1 MKRRTMKRV
10 LSAAVALCLCLL
22 LMSGCSASRRLGI
35 PKGYTAKEEH
45 FDRSASQDRTD
56 WCRYSYKDAGPF
68 GKDERYRKISGAETG
83 DVRGYFEDFL
93 SWMEIEGRSEEFDFD
108 PGCVTEGDRVYIR
121 AREGQGPNGKYQD
134 YSVCFFDA
142 DACVLT
148 YIRHNI

>member
-1 MKRRTMKRV
+1 MKRRSLKRA
-10 LSAAVALCLCLL
+10 LSAAAMLCLCLL
-22 LMSGCSASRRLGI
+22 LLPGCSSARRLGI
-35 PKGYTAKEEH
+35 PKGYAEKDEH

-56 WCRYSYKDAGPF
+56 WCRYTYKDAEPF
-68 GKDERYRKISGAETG
+68 EKDERYRKISGTDVE
-83 DVRGYFEDFL
+83 DVRSYFEDFL

-121 AREGQGPNGKYQD
+121 AREGQGSNGKYQD